1 MAALAGMLD
10 PARAL
15 LRRLLSPSQRKA
27 VWTLFH
33 RLRALGRPASGGTPE
48 DRRAILLSMLDRDGR
63 GLEIG
68 PSHNPVAP
76 KREGFRVE
84 VVDHADR
91 ATLVG
96 KYRGHGV
103 DVDLIEDVD
112 FVWSGESYA
121 ELTGKSSHYDWIIA
135 SHVIEHVPDLVGF
148 VKACAEVL
156 HDGGVL
162 ALAVPDKR
170 FCFDRFRA
178 LTGLQGLVDAHL
190 EGRRDHSP
198 GSVADYSLN
207 VVALRGRIGWKPGEA
222 LAATTADFGFVHG
235 AEDAKAAIQARPGD
249 LSYRDIHA
257 WCFTASSFRLLVEDL
272 YQLGMIPLREARFL
286 GRDDAEFFIALSR
299 EGGGPD
305 VGRMELLRA
314 IESEMSVV
322 RVGEAVA

>member
-1 MAALAGMLD
+1 
-10 PARAL
+10 
-15 LRRLLSPSQRKA
+15 
-27 VWTLFH
+27 
-33 RLRALGRPASGGTPE
+33 ALGRPASGGTPE

-170 FCFDRFRA
+170 FCFDR
-178 LTGLQGLVDAHL
+178 
-190 EGRRDHSP
+190 
-198 GSVADYSLN
+198 
-207 VVALRGRIGWKPGEA
+207 
-222 LAATTADFGFVHG
+222 
-235 AEDAKAAIQARPGD
+235 
-249 LSYRDIHA
+249 
-257 WCFTASSFRLLVEDL
+257 
-272 YQLGMIPLREARFL
+272 
-286 GRDDAEFFIALSR
+286 
-299 EGGGPD
+299 
-305 VGRMELLRA
+305 
-314 IESEMSVV
+314 
-322 RVGEAVA
+322 

>member
-121 ELTGKSSHYDWIIA
+121 ELTGQSSHY
-135 SHVIEHVPDLVGF
+135 
-148 VKACAEVL
+148 
-156 HDGGVL
+156 
-162 ALAVPDKR
+162 
-170 FCFDRFRA
+170 
-178 LTGLQGLVDAHL
+178 
-190 EGRRDHSP
+190 
-198 GSVADYSLN
+198 
-207 VVALRGRIGWKPGEA
+207 
-222 LAATTADFGFVHG
+222 
-235 AEDAKAAIQARPGD
+235 
-249 LSYRDIHA
+249 
-257 WCFTASSFRLLVEDL
+257 
-272 YQLGMIPLREARFL
+272 
-286 GRDDAEFFIALSR
+286 
-299 EGGGPD
+299 
-305 VGRMELLRA
+305 
-314 IESEMSVV
+314 
-322 RVGEAVA
+322 